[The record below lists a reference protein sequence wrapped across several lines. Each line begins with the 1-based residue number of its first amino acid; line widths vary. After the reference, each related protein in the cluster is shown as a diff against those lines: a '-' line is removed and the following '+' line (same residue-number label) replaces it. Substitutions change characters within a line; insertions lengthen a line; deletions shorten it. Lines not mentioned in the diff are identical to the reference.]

1 MKTRLFKYIVNIWA
15 LAFFTGFYSCSKDDE
30 SEPYIPIDEI
40 TVSIAELVPDK
51 DTKAVSTTLTFK
63 NIGEIDYEPYR
74 HMMYAFWSASGFTT
88 LTQNKSKLQGAPVK
102 DLHWHIIQ
110 STSRCRGLLLLLVP
124 RITTSL
130 SHSLVSILS
139 HPSLLLPHLAHPS
152 NSHLPLSR
160 F

>member
-63 NIGEIDYEPYR
+63 NIGEIDYLLITKSGGESYSAKIEKPEL
-74 HMMYAFWSASGFTT
+74 SASYPFRYMVKKNRSRIFSAIIDC
-88 LTQNKSKLQGAPVK
+88 LLQGWK
-102 DLHWHIIQ
+102 
-110 STSRCRGLLLLLVP
+110 
-124 RITTSL
+124 
-130 SHSLVSILS
+130 
-139 HPSLLLPHLAHPS
+139 
-152 NSHLPLSR
+152 
-160 F
+160 